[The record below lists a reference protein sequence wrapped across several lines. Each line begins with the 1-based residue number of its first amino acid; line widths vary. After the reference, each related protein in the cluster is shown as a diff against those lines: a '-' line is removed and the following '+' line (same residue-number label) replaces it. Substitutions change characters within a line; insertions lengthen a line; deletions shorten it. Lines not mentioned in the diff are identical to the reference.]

1 MEIKILLILLIV
13 ICVIELLNLIMKF
26 KNKKTEDKIDEKKID
41 AIRKREE
48 GFRNV
53 MEYDYDVAI
62 GRRVSGE

>member
-1 MEIKILLILLIV
+1 
-13 ICVIELLNLIMKF
+13 MKF
-26 KNKKTEDKIDEKKID
+26 KNKKTEDKIDEKKIE